1 MKYPTFHKVIVEDK
15 TAKAIMQWVTR
26 KQFLDNKE
34 FTTLVKFD
42 LDELKL
48 RAGYADSLFE
58 NEEEVSTTENGQQTK
73 EGLKFFVSTK
83 TKTLKTTVTSTKSLT
98 SYHTC
103 YKGKLNSFLLN

>member
-58 NEEEVSTTENGQQTK
+58 NEEEYKKAISAVMAVERS
-73 EGLKFFVSTK
+73 LKR
-83 TKTLKTTVTSTKSLT
+83 
-98 SYHTC
+98 
-103 YKGKLNSFLLN
+103 

>member
-1 MKYPTFHKVIVEDK
+1 MKDPTFHKVIIENNV
-15 TAKAIMQWVTR
+15 AKAIMQWVTR

-58 NEEEVSTTENGQQTK
+58 NEEEYKKAISAVMAVER
-73 EGLKFFVSTK
+73 
-83 TKTLKTTVTSTKSLT
+83 SLQIQ
-98 SYHTC
+98 
-103 YKGKLNSFLLN
+103 

>member
-58 NEEEVSTTENGQQTK
+58 NEEEYKKAISAVMAVER
-73 EGLKFFVSTK
+73 
-83 TKTLKTTVTSTKSLT
+83 SLQIQ
-98 SYHTC
+98 
-103 YKGKLNSFLLN
+103 

>member
-48 RAGYADSLFE
+48 RAGYANSLFE
-58 NEEEVSTTENGQQTK
+58 NENEYKKAISEVMAVER
-73 EGLKFFVSTK
+73 
-83 TKTLKTTVTSTKSLT
+83 SLQIQ
-98 SYHTC
+98 
-103 YKGKLNSFLLN
+103 

>member
-58 NEEEVSTTENGQQTK
+58 NEEEYKKANSAVMAVER
-73 EGLKFFVSTK
+73 
-83 TKTLKTTVTSTKSLT
+83 SLQIQ
-98 SYHTC
+98 
-103 YKGKLNSFLLN
+103 

>member
-1 MKYPTFHKVIVEDK
+1 MEYPTFHKVIVEDK

-48 RAGYADSLFE
+48 RAGYAESLLE
-58 NEEEVSTTENGQQTK
+58 NIDEYRKAIGVIMSVER
-73 EGLKFFVSTK
+73 
-83 TKTLKTTVTSTKSLT
+83 SLE
-98 SYHTC
+98 
-103 YKGKLNSFLLN
+103 K